1 MIGAAEGICGARRTI
16 SLGCQ
21 LNVRP
26 HRVRTARGRL
36 VMNKALVFGA
46 AALARYVQACQRIAT
61 GRLSNQSIHSCACD
75 FVSKHLSKKGRWR
88 ARFTLSYCPTSLSY
102 CCFELA
108 CAVPVK
114 SPATRRVRTA
124 QGDCN

>member
-46 AALARYVQACQRIAT
+46 AALAFSTGAASAQAVFPSHDGNAAT
-61 GRLSNQSIHSCACD
+61 APLYDYAGPASGTPVRAADLHTTTLHPDSCFPSAAGRAGLLHSE
-75 FVSKHLSKKGRWR
+75 V
-88 ARFTLSYCPTSLSY
+88 
-102 CCFELA
+102 
-108 CAVPVK
+108 
-114 SPATRRVRTA
+114 
-124 QGDCN
+124 